1 MFNYFKM
8 KKSELKVK
16 KAFYDALS
24 KIIEEKADIL
34 QMVSS
39 TYEAFKGMSGEEI
52 RDDILGKIAEI
63 IHNSN
68 INNDEEA

>member
-1 MFNYFKM
+1 MFDYFKM

-16 KAFYDALS
+16 KAFYDALA
-24 KIIEEKADIL
+24 KAIEEKADIL
-34 QMVSS
+34 QMISS

-68 INNDEEA
+68 TNSDGAA

>member
-16 KAFYDALS
+16 KAFYDALA

-34 QMVSS
+34 QIVSS

-52 RDDILGKIAEI
+52 REDILGKIAEI

>member
-16 KAFYDALS
+16 KAFYDALA

-34 QMVSS
+34 QIVSS